1 MRRLDSKENWGADK
15 LEAELQAAR
24 DGLRELDRDIR
35 KILGRDLP
43 DTENGLNQQSV
54 RVGQKRIVQDDRK
67 RNVTDYTSNNDHHH
81 SSGGKRSR
89 WQSQSLSSPPAS
101 TPGEPKTVFSR
112 LSARVPSTADD
123 SDNDDDNPMKPA
135 VSSRV
140 IATPREIPS
149 RQEVIR
155 RERVDE
161 RSRQR
166 NKRMFGAL
174 LGTLQKFRQEETKL
188 KAKEDKKAEVEARV
202 EEAKRREK
210 EELKRERQQLF
221 LSRKRQLAEVKA
233 LESKLARSKQFQIW
247 KNAQLPLA
255 SFIKTQATP
264 AIYYLPKR
272 KHPKTDTLLEQCAK
286 ELHAEVERREK
297 SLAEEIEAIESQINA
312 NKQNQS
318 IDKSEGMEI
327 NEIQIME
334 DGEEN
339 RDPNPEIKDKV
350 NDNESSPV
358 GIKSEFQVDTNEDN
372 LKNDHI
378 EVTKTKKIDESNE
391 DEDKVNKNY
400 G

>member
-1 MRRLDSKENWGADK
+1 MRHLDSLDNPGADK

-43 DTENGLNQQSV
+43 DTENGMNQQSV
-54 RVGQKRIVQDDRK
+54 RIGQKRLLQDDRK
-67 RNVTDYTSNNDHHH
+67 RNVPDYMGNNDYH
-81 SSGGKRSR
+81 SQGNKRSR
-89 WQSQSLSSPPAS
+89 WQSQSLSSPPTV

-140 IATPREIPS
+140 IATPREVPS

-255 SFIKTQATP
+255 SFIKTRTTP

-297 SLAEEIEAIESQINA
+297 ALAEEIEAIESQINA
-312 NKQNQS
+312 NKQNDNL
-318 IDKSEGMEI
+318 DKSESMEI
-327 NEIQIME
+327 NEMQIME

-339 RDPNPEIKDKV
+339 RDPNPEVKEKV
-350 NDNESSPV
+350 TEDTSPV
-358 GIKSEFQVDTNEDN
+358 AVKMEFQDTAADDV
-372 LKNDHI
+372 KSTDHSDVSKI
-378 EVTKTKKIDESNE
+378 KKTEESNGE
-391 DEDKVNKNY
+391 ENLNENY